1 MEHIASTEK
10 DILIQAKEIN
20 KTYQV
25 RTGMFS
31 KTPLC
36 AVNNVSMDVFRGE
49 TLGLVGE
56 SGCGKSTAGFLLLS
70 LLKLTSGQV
79 FFEGNRIDNL
89 SNAQMKKYRAKMQLI
104 FQDPY
109 ASLDPRLRV
118 LGAVGEPLEI
128 YGRVKNRAEK
138 KEKVAE
144 LLEAVGLRA
153 DDMEKYPY
161 EFSGGQRQR
170 ICIARALALEPDFV
184 VADESVSALDVSIQ
198 AQILHLLTDIK
209 AKKNLTYLF
218 ISHDLA
224 VIKYICDR
232 IVVMY
237 LGKIVEVGKK
247 KDIFTNPLHP
257 YTRALLDSVPCIGKR
272 TAQTVLQGE
281 VPSALNPPSGC
292 VFHPRCPHASE
303 QCRQCVPQLHDVN
316 GQQVAC
322 WLYT

>member
-1 MEHIASTEK
+1 MEQTTLNKK

-25 RTGMFS
+25 RMGMFH

-36 AVNNVSMDVFRGE
+36 AVDNLSMDIYRGE

-79 FFEGNRIDNL
+79 FFEGDRIDNL
-89 SNAQMKKYRAKMQLI
+89 SDAQMKKYRAKMQLI

-118 LGAVGEPLEI
+118 LSAVGEPLEI
-128 YGRVKNRAEK
+128 YRRVRNREEK

-198 AQILHLLTDIK
+198 AQILHLLMDIK

-237 LGKIVEVGKK
+237 LGKIVEVGRK
-247 KDIFTNPLHP
+247 KDIFTNPKHP
-257 YTRALLDSVPCIGKR
+257 YTCALLDSVPSIGKHAR
-272 TAQTVLQGE
+272 QTVLQGE

-303 QCRQCVPQLHDVN
+303 QCRQCAPKLHDVN

>member
-1 MEHIASTEK
+1 MEQTTLNEK
-10 DILIQAKEIN
+10 DILIQAKEVN

-25 RTGMFS
+25 RKGMFG

-36 AVNNVSMDVFRGE
+36 AVNNISMDIYRGE

-89 SNAQMKKYRAKMQLI
+89 SDVQMKKYRAKMQLI

-128 YGRVKNRAEK
+128 YRRVRNRDEK
-138 KEKVAE
+138 KDKVAE
-144 LLEAVGLRA
+144 LLDAVGLRA

-198 AQILHLLTDIK
+198 AQILHLLMDIK

-237 LGKIVEVGKK
+237 LGKIVEVGQK
-247 KDIFTNPLHP
+247 KDIFVNPMHP
-257 YTRALLDSVPCIGKR
+257 YTRALLDSVPRIGKCSG
-272 TAQTVLQGE
+272 QTVLQGE

-292 VFHPRCPHASE
+292 VFHPRCPHAIA
-303 QCRQCVPQLHDVN
+303 QCRNCTPQLREVN